1 MNVHSAPFKA
11 GRAAWQVMHDGFPMR
26 HDTKRVDCY
35 FNAQIIAGVGIFS
48 GRPHGPGDESVSLRK
63 RHLAPRRES
72 IPTAAPR
79 RVLPSARAVRPV
91 NLPSSGGSE
100 RGASPSPGE
109 GGASPGGGGD
119 GEDGGDSSD
128 GDGEPPLIARLFRSL
143 RREKSILEEIRSE
156 IDALLSRG
164 GCSA

>member
-1 MNVHSAPFKA
+1 MNVHSASFKA

-26 HDTKRVDCY
+26 HDTKRVDHY

-48 GRPHGPGDESVSLRK
+48 GRPHGPGEDTVAVRK
-63 RHLAPRRES
+63 KHSAPRREH

-100 RGASPSPGE
+100 RGASPSPGT
-109 GGASPGGGGD
+109 GGSSPGGGD
-119 GEDGGDSSD
+119 GEDGGDSPD
-128 GDGEPPLIARLFRSL
+128 GDGEPPLIAHLFRSL
-143 RREKSILEEIRSE
+143 RRERGLLESIRRNL
-156 IDALLSRG
+156 DALLSRG

>member
-1 MNVHSAPFKA
+1 MNVHSASFKA

-63 RHLAPRRES
+63 RHLSPRRES

-79 RVLPSARAVRPV
+79 RVLPLARAVRPV

-100 RGASPSPGE
+100 RGASPSPGT
-109 GGASPGGGGD
+109 GGSSPGG
-119 GEDGGDSSD
+119 DSPE
-128 GDGEPPLIARLFRSL
+128 GEPPQVGALFRCLGRERGLLESI
-143 RREKSILEEIRSE
+143 RRNL
-156 IDALLSRG
+156 DALLSRG

>member
-1 MNVHSAPFKA
+1 MNVHSASFKA

-48 GRPHGPGDESVSLRK
+48 GRPHGPGEDTVAVRK
-63 RHLAPRRES
+63 KHSAPRREH

-119 GEDGGDSSD
+119 GEDGGDSP
-128 GDGEPPLIARLFRSL
+128 DGEPPQVGALFRCL
-143 RREKSILEEIRSE
+143 GREKALLENIRRNL
-156 IDALLSRG
+156 DALLSRG

>member
-1 MNVHSAPFKA
+1 MRVNPRTLQK
-11 GRAAWQVMHDGFPMR
+11 VMLDSIR
-26 HDTKRVDCY
+26 HHQHK
-35 FNAQIIAGVGIFS
+35 GVGPREPEQ
-48 GRPHGPGDESVSLRK
+48 GRHFAPKP
-63 RHLAPRRES
+63 PRRNM
-72 IPTAAPR
+72 P
-79 RVLPSARAVRPV
+79 ARAVRPV

-143 RREKSILEEIRSE
+143 GREKSLLEGIRSE
-156 IDALLSRG
+156 IDAFLSRG